1 VLRDASDGIY
11 TLSLFPPPLAEVAG
25 TSAGVVYTKPWVAE
39 LLLSLSGYDASADLA
54 SRRAVEPAA
63 GDGAFALPMVER
75 LLASS
80 MRHGHPIQSCGEA
93 LLLYEVDAE
102 AAARLRT
109 AVIARLRGAEIHV
122 EDARRLAAS
131 WVRCGDYLLDAP
143 QLPGADLVVG
153 NPPYIRLEDVSMERM
168 AWYRN
173 MYPTMRGRADLYIA
187 FYEAA
192 LRQLNPG
199 GLCTFICADRWMLN
213 QYGADLRQ
221 LITSSY
227 GVETVIEMHD
237 AEPFADDVAAYPAVT
252 VIRRS
257 SQGGA
262 VVAHLDAAAE
272 HAGATTLSAALLQ
285 LRQGGAPPLPR
296 GMRGARLDHWFSAD
310 DPWPCTS
317 PERLALLT
325 RLEAGFRPLEDAE
338 TGTRVGIGVATG
350 ADDVFITADPGIVEA
365 ERLLPLAMSRD
376 TMAGEVIWSG
386 RYLINP
392 WDAHGLVSL
401 DAYPRMAAYL
411 SRHTG
416 RLKARH
422 VAKRGG
428 QGWYRTI
435 DRVAYGLLERS
446 KLYIPDIKD
455 SLHPVLDSGST
466 YPHHNLYYLVSDR
479 WDLEVLGGLLMSAIG
494 QFFLECY
501 SVRMQN
507 GYFRFQAQ
515 YLRRIRVP
523 RPQEIP
529 PEVAA
534 ALKEAFR
541 RRDQAAATRAALL
554 AYGVPAVPEEHT
566 NGR

>member
-1 VLRDASDGIY
+1 MLRDASDGAY
-11 TLSLFPPPLAEVAG
+11 TLPLFPLSPAEIQGNA
-25 TSAGVVYTKPWVAE
+25 SGVVYTKPWVAE
-39 LLLSLSGYDASADLA
+39 LLLTLSGYDLSEDLA
-54 SRRAVEPAA
+54 KRRAVEPAA

-102 AAARLRT
+102 GAERLRT
-109 AVIARLRGAEIHV
+109 AVFARLQGAGV
-122 EDARRLAAS
+122 SVADARRLAAC

-153 NPPYIRLEDVSMERM
+153 NPPYIRLEDVSPERM

-192 LRQLNPG
+192 LRQLKPG
-199 GLCTFICADRWMLN
+199 GTCTFICADRWMLN

-262 VVAHLDAAAE
+262 VVAHIDAAAE
-272 HAGATTLSAALLQ
+272 LAGATTLGAALLQ
-285 LRQGGAPPLPR
+285 LRQGEDPPLPR

-325 RLEAGFRPLEDAE
+325 RLEAEFRPLEDAV

-350 ADDVFITADPGIVEA
+350 ADDVFITADSSIVEA

-376 TMAGEVIWSG
+376 TIVGEVIWSR
-386 RYLINP
+386 RYLVNP

-401 DAYPRMAAYL
+401 DAYPRMAAYF
-411 SRHTG
+411 SEQAG

-428 QGWYRTI
+428 PGWYRTI
-435 DRVAYGLLERS
+435 DRVTDGLLERP

-455 SLHPVLDSGST
+455 SLHPVLDHGCT
-466 YPHHNLYYLVSDR
+466 YPHHNLYYLVSDH

-523 RPQEIP
+523 RPEAIP
-529 PEVAA
+529 VEVAA

-554 AYGVPAVPEEHT
+554 AYGVPGVPEEHT
-566 NGR
+566 HGS

>member
-1 VLRDASDGIY
+1 MLRDASDGIY
-11 TLSLFPPPLAEVAG
+11 TLPLFPLAPAEIQGNA
-25 TSAGVVYTKPWVAE
+25 SGVVYTKPWVAE
-39 LLLSLSGYDASADLA
+39 LLLTLAGYDASGDLA
-54 SRRAVEPAA
+54 EWRAVEPAA

-80 MRHGHPIQSCGEA
+80 RLHGRPVHSCGEA

-102 AAARLRT
+102 GAERLRT
-109 AVIARLRGAEIHV
+109 AVFARLQGAGV
-122 EDARRLAAS
+122 GVADARRLAAC

-153 NPPYIRLEDVSMERM
+153 NPPYIRLEGVSPERM

-192 LRQLNPG
+192 LRQLKPG
-199 GLCTFICADRWMLN
+199 GTCTFICADRWMLN

-227 GVETVIEMHD
+227 SVETVIEMHD

-257 SQGGA
+257 SQGNA
-262 VVAHLDAAAE
+262 VVAHIDAAAE
-272 HAGATTLSAALLQ
+272 RAGASTLSAALLQ
-285 LRQGGAPPLPR
+285 LRQGEAPPLPR
-296 GMRGARLDHWFSAD
+296 GMRGARLDRWFSAD

-386 RYLINP
+386 RYL
-392 WDAHGLVSL
+392 H
-401 DAYPRMAAYL
+401 Y
-411 SRHTG
+411 
-416 RLKARH
+416 
-422 VAKRGG
+422 
-428 QGWYRTI
+428 
-435 DRVAYGLLERS
+435 
-446 KLYIPDIKD
+446 
-455 SLHPVLDSGST
+455 
-466 YPHHNLYYLVSDR
+466 NLYYLVSDH

-529 PEVAA
+529 SEVAA
-534 ALKEAFR
+534 ALKDAFR
-541 RRDQAAATRAALL
+541 RRDRAAATRAALL
-554 AYGVPAVPEEHT
+554 AYGVPVLPAC
-566 NGR
+566 